1 MQISTSRVFLT
12 LLLSLSPKLLFSAA
26 LKMSVEPLWAFDKL
40 RLSLSQ
46 PSWDA
51 GSRTGSVAASASPGA
66 QQLQLTTLRAECD
79 DLQRPLQPKPFC
91 NPLLPWI
98 PPAWWRIDPRAA
110 PKNEFFPLRLIF
122 FPPRL
127 IFFPPRLIFSTHFYI
142 TARSSSHKTSDFPK
156 QGLALKYFLKSF
168 WVFENK

>member
-66 QQLQLTTLRAECD
+66 QQPHSAPINNPESWMGSSSMSLPAQIVLQSPASMNSSCLMKN
-79 DLQRPLQPKPFC
+79 RPNGHPQK
-91 NPLLPWI
+91 W
-98 PPAWWRIDPRAA
+98 
-110 PKNEFFPLRLIF
+110 
-122 FPPRL
+122 
-127 IFFPPRLIFSTHFYI
+127 IFSTQINFFSFQINFFHPFLHH
-142 TARSSSHKTSDFPK
+142 SSQQLPQDFR
-156 QGLALKYFLKSF
+156 FS
-168 WVFENK
+168 